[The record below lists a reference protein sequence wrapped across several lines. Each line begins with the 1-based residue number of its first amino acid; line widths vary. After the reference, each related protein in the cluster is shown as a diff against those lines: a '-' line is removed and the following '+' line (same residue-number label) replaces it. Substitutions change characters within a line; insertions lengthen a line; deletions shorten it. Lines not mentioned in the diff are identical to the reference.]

1 MCPQQ
6 TLCELVSLL
15 CTSSRGEVLLEWCV
29 LAQCAQRNG
38 ARANHTTP
46 HHPLTHSHAHPPS
59 RACLR
64 SQQDIKIAKLK
75 EYLHAKFDGGH
86 ADHIQGFLSA
96 SRLRPHPLVHSHA
109 HVTHPRR
116 SLACWTAVD
125 SHTLTSPTHCSNTI
139 IVCPPYASASSF
151 HTSPRVWSYILC
163 AHTHPPHP
171 LLFRPPLYYTSHTHT
186 HAVMREDLGLIISRQ
201 LLRDFADTL
210 AEAVKEK
217 TDEGSDEMTKFGT
230 ITAAQV

>member
-15 CTSSRGEVLLEWCV
+15 CRSSKCSLEWCV
-29 LAQCAQRNG
+29 LAQCVQRNG
-38 ARANHTTP
+38 ARAHHTTP
-46 HHPLTHSHAHPPS
+46 PTHPPTHSLSHTPS

-64 SQQDIKIAKLK
+64 SQQDVKIAKLK

-96 SRLRPHPLVHSHA
+96 SRLCPHPLVHSHA
-109 HVTHPRR
+109 HPPS
-116 SLACWTAVD
+116 SLPSCWTAVD
-125 SHTLTSPTHCSNTI
+125 SHTLKSPTHCSSTI
-139 IVCPPYASASSF
+139 IICPPYASASSF

-171 LLFRPPLYYTSHTHT
+171 LLFRPPLYHTSHTRT
-186 HAVMREDLGLIISRQ
+186 RMQ
-201 LLRDFADTL
+201 
-210 AEAVKEK
+210 
-217 TDEGSDEMTKFGT
+217 
-230 ITAAQV
+230 